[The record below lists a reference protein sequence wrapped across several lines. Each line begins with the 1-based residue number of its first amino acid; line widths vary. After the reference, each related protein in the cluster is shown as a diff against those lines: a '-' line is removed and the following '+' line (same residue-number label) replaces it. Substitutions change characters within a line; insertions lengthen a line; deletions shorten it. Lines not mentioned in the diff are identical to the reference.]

1 MSVISEALVGETWQ
15 EVGSLSPTQAREQM
29 NRVAKSQ
36 PDLLAFVM
44 GTTGS
49 LRTDAQQVG
58 VYLLV
63 VIHSMFERVAGPIK
77 RAKPHA
83 IDAAYER
90 NEAFLERLEGAHP
103 RFLENA
109 AKSMV
114 FSQPFV
120 MKYLVEA
127 LMESPEGEDPLT
139 LSDEETGRLFLTLKT
154 VVDILDDLTQ
164 PPSMARDGT
173 A

>member
-1 MSVISEALVGETWQ
+1 MSVIPEALVGETWQ
-15 EVGSLSPTQAREQM
+15 EVASLSPTQAREQM
-29 NRVAKSQ
+29 SRIAKSQ

-63 VIHSMFERVAGPIK
+63 VIHCMFEKLGGPIT
-77 RAKPHA
+77 RAKAHA

-90 NEAFLERLEGAHP
+90 NQAFLERFEGAHP

-109 AKSMV
+109 AGSMV

-120 MKYLVEA
+120 MKYLVDA
-127 LMESPEGEDPLT
+127 LMEPPEGDEPLT
-139 LSDEETGRLFLTLKT
+139 LSEEETGLLFLVLKT
-154 VVDILDDLTQ
+154 VVDILDELTR
-164 PPSMARDGT
+164 PPSLARDGT